1 MSNTTDMNTETE
13 NITTIIKEET
23 GLTIEE
29 PKRRKRQLKKA
40 AEPSMKEATELA
52 EGKTLVI
59 KEEEKAEDFR
69 ITRGETDP
77 VLTLT
82 EKQKAEI
89 RSDEGLRIY
98 AQLRVEHDKW
108 MKLYLELKEKT
119 DPLLAKLEQQRQKR
133 NEASKKSKKV
143 SREKDKK
150 VKTELEERVKKLEE
164 KVLEKDFKEVL
175 VEDGDC
181 ENCGD
186 PYAEHGCSAEKCWF
200 THKCADC
207 DNHADDIGDGND
219 EDGNE
224 LNPLCSEC
232 RKKYE
237 DEEKSDTDEEKV
249 YHECSNCKG
258 DMCDQYGWCV
268 NCMKRTEKT
277 IQK

>member
-13 NITTIIKEET
+13 NITSIIKEET

-59 KEEEKAEDFR
+59 KEEAAEDFR

-82 EKQKAEI
+82 EKQKAEKKP
-89 RSDEGLRIY
+89 EPNWK
-98 AQLRVEHDKW
+98 Q
-108 MKLYLELKEKT
+108 LYLELKEKT

>member
-13 NITTIIKEET
+13 NITSIIKEET

-29 PKRRKRQLKKA
+29 PKRRKRQLKKVV
-40 AEPSMKEATELA
+40 EPSMKEATELA

-82 EKQKAEI
+82 DKQKAEI

-164 KVLEKDFKEVL
+164 KVLEKEFKEVL

>member
-13 NITTIIKEET
+13 NITSIIKEET

-40 AEPSMKEATELA
+40 AEPSMKEAVELA

-59 KEEEKAEDFR
+59 KEKEEEDFR

-82 EKQKAEI
+82 DKQKAEKKP
-89 RSDEGLRIY
+89 EPNWK
-98 AQLRVEHDKW
+98 Q
-108 MKLYLELKEKT
+108 LYLELKEKT
-119 DPLLAKLEQQRQKR
+119 DPLLAKLEQQRIKR

-143 SREKDKK
+143 ARDKDKK
-150 VKTELEERVKKLEE
+150 VKTDLEERVKKLEE
-164 KVLEKDFKEVL
+164 KVAEKEFTEVL
-175 VEDGDC
+175 GGDC

-186 PYAEHGCSAEKCWF
+186 PYAEHGCSADHCWF

-232 RKKYE
+232 RVAK
-237 DEEKSDTDEEKV
+237 EEQSDAE
-249 YHECSNCKG
+249 
-258 DMCDQYGWCV
+258 
-268 NCMKRTEKT
+268 
-277 IQK
+277 

>member
-13 NITTIIKEET
+13 NITSIIKEET

-59 KEEEKAEDFR
+59 KEEAAEDFR

-164 KVLEKDFKEVL
+164 KVAEKDFKEVL
-175 VEDGDC
+175 GDDC
-181 ENCGD
+181 ENCSKTFSEDDNCGKG
-186 PYAEHGCSAEKCWF
+186 YTNEVGGSRVCEECWLVNKCG
-200 THKCADC
+200 DC
-207 DNHADDIGDGND
+207 DNHEDDIGDD
-219 EDGNE
+219 E
-224 LNPLCSEC
+224 PRCSEC

-237 DEEKSDTDEEKV
+237 DEEKSEE
-249 YHECSNCKG
+249 E
-258 DMCDQYGWCV
+258 
-268 NCMKRTEKT
+268 
-277 IQK
+277 

>member
-13 NITTIIKEET
+13 NITSIIKEET

-59 KEEEKAEDFR
+59 KEEAAEDFR

-82 EKQKAEI
+82 EKQKAEKKP
-89 RSDEGLRIY
+89 EPNWK
-98 AQLRVEHDKW
+98 Q
-108 MKLYLELKEKT
+108 LYLELKEKT

-133 NEASKKSKKV
+133 NEASKKSKKGA
-143 SREKDKK
+143 REKDKK
-150 VKTELEERVKKLEE
+150 VKTDLEERVKKLEE
-164 KVLEKDFKEVL
+164 KVAEKDFKEVL

-232 RKKYE
+232 RVAK
-237 DEEKSDTDEEKV
+237 EEQSDTDEEKV

>member
-13 NITTIIKEET
+13 NITSIIKEET

-82 EKQKAEI
+82 DKQKAEKKP
-89 RSDEGLRIY
+89 EPNWK
-98 AQLRVEHDKW
+98 Q
-108 MKLYLELKEKT
+108 LYLELKEKT

-143 SREKDKK
+143 AREKDKK
-150 VKTELEERVKKLEE
+150 VKTDLEERVKKLEE
-164 KVLEKDFKEVL
+164 KVAEKDFKEVL
-175 VEDGDC
+175 GDDC
-181 ENCGD
+181 ENCSKTFSEDDNCGKG
-186 PYAEHGCSAEKCWF
+186 YTNEVGGSRVCEECWLVNKCG
-200 THKCADC
+200 DC
-207 DNHADDIGDGND
+207 DNHEDDIGDD
-219 EDGNE
+219 E
-224 LNPLCSEC
+224 PRCSEC

-237 DEEKSDTDEEKV
+237 DEEKSEE
-249 YHECSNCKG
+249 E
-258 DMCDQYGWCV
+258 
-268 NCMKRTEKT
+268 
-277 IQK
+277 

>member
-59 KEEEKAEDFR
+59 KEEAAEDFR

-82 EKQKAEI
+82 EKQKAEKKP
-89 RSDEGLRIY
+89 EPNWK
-98 AQLRVEHDKW
+98 Q
-108 MKLYLELKEKT
+108 LYLELKEKT

-143 SREKDKK
+143 AREKDKK
-150 VKTELEERVKKLEE
+150 VKTDLEERVKKLEE
-164 KVLEKDFKEVL
+164 KVAEKDFKEVL
-175 VEDGDC
+175 GDDC
-181 ENCGD
+181 ENCSKTFSEDDNCGKG
-186 PYAEHGCSAEKCWF
+186 YTNEVGGSRVCEECW
-200 THKCADC
+200 
-207 DNHADDIGDGND
+207 
-219 EDGNE
+219 
-224 LNPLCSEC
+224 L
-232 RKKYE
+232 
-237 DEEKSDTDEEKV
+237 
-249 YHECSNCKG
+249 
-258 DMCDQYGWCV
+258 V
-268 NCMKRTEKT
+268 N
-277 IQK
+277 

>member
-13 NITTIIKEET
+13 NITSIIKEET

-59 KEEEKAEDFR
+59 KEEKAEDFR

-82 EKQKAEI
+82 DKQKAEI

-133 NEASKKSKKV
+133 NEASKKSKKA

-150 VKTELEERVKKLEE
+150 VKTDLEERVKKLEE
-164 KVLEKDFKEVL
+164 KVAEKDFKEVL
-175 VEDGDC
+175 DEGGDC
-181 ENCGD
+181 ENCSKTFGED
-186 PYAEHGCSAEKCWF
+186 DNCGKGYTNEVAGSRVCEECWLVNKCG
-200 THKCADC
+200 DC
-207 DNHADDIGDGND
+207 DNHEDDITD
-219 EDGNE
+219 E
-224 LNPLCSEC
+224 NPLCSEC
-232 RKKYE
+232 RVAK
-237 DEEKSDTDEEKV
+237 EEQSDAE
-249 YHECSNCKG
+249 
-258 DMCDQYGWCV
+258 
-268 NCMKRTEKT
+268 
-277 IQK
+277 

>member
-29 PKRRKRQLKKA
+29 PKRRKRQLKKV
-40 AEPSMKEATELA
+40 AEPSMKEAVELA

-82 EKQKAEI
+82 DKQKAEI

-119 DPLLAKLEQQRQKR
+119 DPLLAKLEEQRQKR
-133 NEASKKSKKV
+133 NEASKKSKKAARSKAKV
-143 SREKDKK
+143 EKTD
-150 VKTELEERVKKLEE
+150 LEERVKKLEE
-164 KVLEKDFKEVL
+164 KVAEKDFKEVL
-175 VEDGDC
+175 DEDGDC
-181 ENCGD
+181 GHCGD
-186 PYAEHGCSAEKCWF
+186 PYAEHGCSAEKCWLF
-200 THKCADC
+200 NKCELC
-207 DNHADDIGDGND
+207 DYHEDDITD
-219 EDGNE
+219 E
-224 LNPLCSEC
+224 NPLCRDC
-232 RKKYE
+232 RATK
-237 DEEKSDTDEEKV
+237 EEQSDAE
-249 YHECSNCKG
+249 
-258 DMCDQYGWCV
+258 
-268 NCMKRTEKT
+268 
-277 IQK
+277 

>member
-13 NITTIIKEET
+13 NITSIIKEET

-59 KEEEKAEDFR
+59 KEEAAEDFR

-82 EKQKAEI
+82 EKQKAEKKP
-89 RSDEGLRIY
+89 EPNWK
-98 AQLRVEHDKW
+98 Q
-108 MKLYLELKEKT
+108 LYLELKEKT

-143 SREKDKK
+143 AREKDKK
-150 VKTELEERVKKLEE
+150 VKTDLEERVKKLEE
-164 KVLEKDFKEVL
+164 KVLEKEFKEVL

-232 RKKYE
+232 RVAK
-237 DEEKSDTDEEKV
+237 EEQSDTDEEKV

>member
-13 NITTIIKEET
+13 NITSIIKEET

-59 KEEEKAEDFR
+59 KEEAAEDFR

-82 EKQKAEI
+82 EKQKAEKKP
-89 RSDEGLRIY
+89 EPNWK
-98 AQLRVEHDKW
+98 Q
-108 MKLYLELKEKT
+108 LYLELKEKT

-164 KVLEKDFKEVL
+164 KVLEKEFKEVL

-232 RKKYE
+232 RVAK
-237 DEEKSDTDEEKV
+237 EEQSDTDEEKV

>member
-13 NITTIIKEET
+13 NITSIIKEET

-40 AEPSMKEATELA
+40 AEPSMKEAVELA

-59 KEEEKAEDFR
+59 KEEKAE
-69 ITRGETDP
+69 
-77 VLTLT
+77 
-82 EKQKAEI
+82 EKPNCGAGQPEPNWK
-89 RSDEGLRIY
+89 
-98 AQLRVEHDKW
+98 Q
-108 MKLYLELKEKT
+108 LYLELKEKT
-119 DPLLAKLEQQRQKR
+119 DPLLAKLEQQRIKR

-143 SREKDKK
+143 ARDKDKK
-150 VKTELEERVKKLEE
+150 VKTDLEERVKKLEE
-164 KVLEKDFKEVL
+164 KVAEKEFTEVL
-175 VEDGDC
+175 GGDC

-186 PYAEHGCSAEKCWF
+186 PYAEHGCSADHCWF

-232 RKKYE
+232 RVAK
-237 DEEKSDTDEEKV
+237 EEQSDAE
-249 YHECSNCKG
+249 
-258 DMCDQYGWCV
+258 
-268 NCMKRTEKT
+268 
-277 IQK
+277 

>member
-13 NITTIIKEET
+13 NITSIIKEET

-59 KEEEKAEDFR
+59 KEEAAEDFR

-82 EKQKAEI
+82 EKQKAEKKP
-89 RSDEGLRIY
+89 EPNWK
-98 AQLRVEHDKW
+98 Q
-108 MKLYLELKEKT
+108 LYLELKEKT

-143 SREKDKK
+143 AREKDKK
-150 VKTELEERVKKLEE
+150 VKTDLEERVKKLEE
-164 KVLEKDFKEVL
+164 KVAEKDFKEVL

-232 RKKYE
+232 RVAK
-237 DEEKSDTDEEKV
+237 EEQSDTDEEKV